1 MNTQSLNPS
10 PLLVGGNKNT
20 CRRRRGKRGGR
31 KGVRSLSNKIKG
43 TFARWRDHLKA
54 YSKKFNVSY
63 RDAMTSSHSKKLF
76 KRGGGV

>member
-10 PLLVGGNKNT
+10 PLLVGGKKNNT
-20 CRRRRGKRGGR
+20 RRRRVRGGR